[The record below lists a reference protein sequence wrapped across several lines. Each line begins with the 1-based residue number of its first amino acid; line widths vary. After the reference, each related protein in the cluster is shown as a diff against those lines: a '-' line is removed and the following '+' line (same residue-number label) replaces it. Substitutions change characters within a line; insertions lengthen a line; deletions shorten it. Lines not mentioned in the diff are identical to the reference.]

1 MRDHRLGVRR
11 PILSPPGI
19 RYMKIV
25 YVIVGGGVA
34 VLLSSDGFGVWW
46 SHSSCDTKHAPP
58 DVTAR
63 HLLPGQMV
71 RIVR

>member
-1 MRDHRLGVRR
+1 
-11 PILSPPGI
+11 
-19 RYMKIV
+19 MKIV

-34 VLLSSDGFGVWW
+34 VLLSGDGFGVWW

-71 RIVR
+71 RIV